1 MNEFVAFLSEYWQ
14 VIANILSWIA
24 VIVVY
29 VDAKVSKKLV
39 KGLIAR
45 AKANGTYLLC
55 PHCGKKVEL
64 KDLDNLYLPTGCI
77 DNDLDGKPDK
87 D

>member
-1 MNEFVAFLSEYWQ
+1 MNEVLSFIQEYWQ
-14 VIANILSWIA
+14 VIATILSWIV
-24 VIVVY
+24 VIIAY

-39 KGLIAR
+39 KGLLAR
-45 AKANGTYLLC
+45 AKTNGTYLVC
-55 PHCGKKVEL
+55 PHCGSKVEL
-64 KDLDNLYLPTGCI
+64 KDLDNLYLPSGLV